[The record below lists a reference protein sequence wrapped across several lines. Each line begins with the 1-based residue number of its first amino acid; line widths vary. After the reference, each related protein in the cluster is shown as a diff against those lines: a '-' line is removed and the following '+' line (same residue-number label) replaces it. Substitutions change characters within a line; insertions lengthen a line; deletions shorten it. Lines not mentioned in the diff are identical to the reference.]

1 MTADLQTTQRVIR
14 RYHQAA
20 HANCRTAARCGN
32 LIRLSPQIAEDV
44 LITADL
50 HGHRLNFK
58 RLVQIA
64 ALEKHPRRHVVL
76 QEVLHGGP
84 TYPANHGCMSH
95 LLLEDVA
102 RWKTEYPEQVHFL
115 LSNHELSEL
124 TDYPIAKGGKI
135 LNVQLRL
142 GMSQQYGDAASSVR
156 DAGMEFLRS
165 CPLAVQLSNGIFVCH
180 GSPNL
185 VDKDGFDASV
195 FDRLLRADDLRHGG
209 AVFRLVW
216 GRDFRPENAAAFAA
230 LVGAKLLIHGHEPCA
245 DGYAAPNPHQVIL
258 DSCGQN
264 ACYLLLSLDEELT
277 HQQLVQQVRPL

>member
-1 MTADLQTTQRVIR
+1 MTADLPTTQRVISI
-14 RYHQAA
+14 YHQAA
-20 HANCRTAARCGN
+20 HANRGTAMRCGN

-50 HGHRLNFK
+50 HGHRLNFQ
-58 RLVQIA
+58 RLVRIA
-64 ALEKHPRRHVVL
+64 ALEKHPKRHVVL

-84 TYPANHGCMSH
+84 TYPTTQGCMSH

-124 TDYPIAKGGKI
+124 TDYPIAKSGRI

-142 GMSQQYGDAASSVR
+142 GMSQQYGDASSSVR
-156 DAGMEFLRS
+156 DAAMDFLSS
-165 CPLAVQLSNGIFVCH
+165 CPLAVHLSNGIFICH

-185 VDKDGFDASV
+185 VDEDGFDTSV
-195 FDRLLRADDLRHGG
+195 FDRPLQADDLRHGG

-245 DGYAAPNPHQVIL
+245 DGYAAPNPHQLIL
-258 DSCGQN
+258 DCCCQN
-264 ACYLLLSLDEELT
+264 ACYLLLSLDKELT